1 MKKPQLTQKYWP
13 RTILRLLVVEVIL
26 VALCWVLHRYVGWFQ
41 RFYFS
46 DVIFM
51 LGALALTIGGI
62 GSMARSYEGSSD
74 ARMKDQTYHIQ
85 PTEQERRAQK
95 IESAVRQRAF
105 SLSFVIIGLM
115 NLVLAGILAY
125 I

>member
-1 MKKPQLTQKYWP
+1 MKKTPLIKNYWP
-13 RTILRLLVVEVIL
+13 RTLLKLLVVEVVL

-41 RFYFS
+41 RYYFS

-74 ARMKDQTYHIQ
+74 ARMKDQAYHIQ
-85 PTEQERRAQK
+85 STEQERRSQK
-95 IESAVRQRAF
+95 IEGAVRQRAF
-105 SLSFVIIGLM
+105 SLSFVIIGFVNIL
-115 NLVLAGILAY
+115 LAGILTY